1 MTSNYLTTR
10 AKSTYHFDTTRRDRR
25 EDVIRYLGHIDPT
38 TEWRSAVDD
47 IIAKSRPA
55 TWETRGYKGEG
66 VLPPREDLAAE
77 EYDLEMGGYGKDYV
91 ITHMSWD
98 IPECFEKIVNQ
109 FALQD
114 CMARLHVQK
123 PGEMW
128 NLHIDKL
135 QKWAPN
141 NPDSV
146 IRIFIQLTDWAPG
159 QFWEFGNYHW
169 RQWRAGDVVSFDWA
183 NMPHCTANAG
193 YDPRVTL
200 QLTGVKTDLTYDFLA
215 HLKQ

>member
-1 MTSNYLTTR
+1 MISNYQTSR
-10 AKSTYHFDTTRRDRR
+10 EKSTYHFDTTRRDRR

-38 TEWRSAVDD
+38 VEWREAVNN
-47 IIAKSRPA
+47 IVAKSKPA
-55 TWETRGYKGEG
+55 TWATRGYKGKG

-77 EYDLEMGGYGKDYV
+77 EYDLESAGYGRDYV
-91 ITHMSWD
+91 ITHMNWA
-98 IPECFEKIVNQ
+98 IPDCFEKIVNQ

-135 QKWAPN
+135 SKWAPN

-146 IRIFIQLTDWAPG
+146 IRIFIQLTDWQPG

-183 NMPHCTANAG
+183 NMPHATANAG

-200 QLTGVKTDLTYDFLA
+200 QLTGIKTDLTYDFLA
-215 HLKQ
+215 HLKR